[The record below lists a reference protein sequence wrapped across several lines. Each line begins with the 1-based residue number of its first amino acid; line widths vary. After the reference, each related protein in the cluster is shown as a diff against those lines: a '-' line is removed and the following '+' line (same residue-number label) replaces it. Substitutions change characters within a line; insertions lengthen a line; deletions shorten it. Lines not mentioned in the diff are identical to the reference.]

1 MSKLNESANKQYLI
15 NNCLIFD
22 VKSNYLYEQGRDE
35 KGTYIG
41 ANEAQLLLVLMEKRG
56 NLISKDELHKLVWTE
71 KGFCV
76 DESSVI
82 QAISTLR
89 KLLNDS
95 AKSPSYIKTV
105 PKKGY
110 QFIASVEV
118 VESNH
123 QASLS
128 AEVSDA
134 GSEPIVGHLM
144 AQNNRKPFKQ
154 GLLRRCWKEIAVLI
168 SAGIMLATLSPKLVS
183 KTVTLTD
190 ISIADANV
198 FVTDSSIY
206 LNKDL
211 AQSFTAC
218 VELYLSE
225 NGEPR
230 RPERVIVGKG
240 RQKGWILNLIFPSA
254 EYALNLEI
262 SPDVLT
268 GDSVCQ
274 RGGTQ

>member
-1 MSKLNESANKQYLI
+1 MHKLNESANKQYLI
-15 NNCLIFD
+15 NNCLIFN
-22 VKSNYLYEQGRDE
+22 VKNNLLYEQGSE
-35 KGTYIG
+35 KNGLYIG
-41 ANEAQLLLVLMEKRG
+41 ANEAQLLFVLIENRG

-110 QFIASVEV
+110 QFIASVDM
-118 VESNH
+118 VESKQ

-134 GSEPIVGHLM
+134 GSEQVSGQLM
-144 AQNNRKPFKQ
+144 AQNNRKQLKK
-154 GLLRRCWKEIAVLI
+154 GLLKRCWKEVAVLI
-168 SAGIMLATLSPKLVS
+168 FAGLVLAFLSPKLMS
-183 KTVTLTD
+183 ETVTLTD
-190 ISIADANV
+190 ASIADAKV
-198 FVTDSSIY
+198 FVTDNNVY
-206 LNKDL
+206 LSKDL
-211 AQSFTAC
+211 VQSFSDC

-225 NGEPR
+225 NGESR
-230 RPERVIVGKG
+230 LPERVIVGKG
-240 RQKGWILNLIFPSA
+240 RHKGWILNLIFPAA

-262 SPDVLT
+262 SPDILA

-274 RGGTQ
+274 RGGTK